1 MDTCTLFLLA
11 SCPSLNTSLPLI
23 AATAAALASDTSPF
37 SRDWYFAPHLEEA
50 GYTVGLFGKYLNEM
64 PKTVPPGFD
73 AWL

>member
-1 MDTCTLFLLA
+1 MLADRLVTGRYLHNIKVAGKNDGGYCSGMHVNYSKVNDATFARTL
-11 SCPSLNTSLPLI
+11 S
-23 AATAAALASDTSPF
+23 
-37 SRDWYFAPHLEEA
+37 EEA

>member
-1 MDTCTLFLLA
+1 MTGRYLHNIKVAGKNGGGYCAGMHVNYSKVNDATFAKTL
-11 SCPSLNTSLPLI
+11 S
-23 AATAAALASDTSPF
+23 
-37 SRDWYFAPHLEEA
+37 EEA